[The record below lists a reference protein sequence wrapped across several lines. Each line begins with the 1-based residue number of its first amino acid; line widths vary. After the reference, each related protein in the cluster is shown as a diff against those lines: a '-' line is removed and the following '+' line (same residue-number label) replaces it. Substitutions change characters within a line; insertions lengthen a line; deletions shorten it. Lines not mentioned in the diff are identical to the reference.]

1 MKIVLQGLNLRTA
14 TNLPKV
20 PLYMDWESA
29 KNHCKER
36 NWKWTLNFIDK
47 CQKEMEDLESENK
60 KLKDQQK
67 ADRLFNACN
76 Y

>member
-1 MKIVLQGLNLRTA
+1 
-14 TNLPKV
+14 
-20 PLYMDWESA
+20 MDWESA